1 VAVRRS
7 TRISRPPQRYLPSMF
22 HILLTNGGKPETFV
36 EAMKVEDSIKWELA
50 MKDEMD
56 LLLTNQTW
64 ELTELPVSKKALHNK

>member
-1 VAVRRS
+1 
-7 TRISRPPQRYLPSMF
+7 
-22 HILLTNGGKPETFV
+22 LTNGGEPETFV